1 MVKVNVGKKIN
12 VNRTNLAMKGIID
25 VHMVSKNLDVMCE
38 GVLKVT
44 RTKGWWFVGPFTPFI
59 KNNIKNNCRSIW
71 KI

>member
-44 RTKGWWFVGPFTPFI
+44 RTKGW
-59 KNNIKNNCRSIW
+59 
-71 KI
+71 